1 MKISNNNLFIG
12 FKVFSS
18 ESHYIALSCE
28 KMVSELR
35 KNFIFED
42 RKLPACRLNQALI
55 HYKSLFLFIYNRML
69 GINTTI
75 NQTLT

>member
-1 MKISNNNLFIG
+1 MKISNKNLFID
-12 FKVFSS
+12 FNVFSS

-28 KMVSELR
+28 KMASEFR

-42 RKLPACRLNQALI
+42 RKWPTCRLNQALI
-55 HYKSLFLFIYNRML
+55 NYKSLILFIYNRML